1 MKLFVVVALCCSFFS
16 TRATPLPFEFSD
28 CDDPDVL
35 EAVDTAL
42 QKYNGDSTTGNQFA
56 LYMVMEA
63 KRTVGPDKQFHV
75 RYQIRETTCA
85 TGENK
90 LWKDCDYKASAEAK
104 TGECTAR
111 VHMNNA
117 EKTSN
122 VSQDCRIVSVQPV
135 IPLTQNICLGC
146 YHTISSDSSRVSEIL
161 QKAIQKFNTHSG
173 EAALFK
179 LVEITEARRQVV
191 AGFNYI
197 IKYEIKE
204 TNCSKDQFQD
214 LTHEC
219 KTTSGGRVGKCDAKA
234 YENLQSDIVDVA
246 SQCNFPAEEL
256 VNPPTRVCPGCPSSI
271 PTDSAELKELLKVS
285 VEKYNSETNDD
296 FYYQAEEIESATV
309 QVVAGQNYHLV
320 FFARKTNCSKKEFE
334 KLHEDC
340 EASTDSLSL
349 RCEAQIYVVPWE
361 NKTFPQV
368 NCSTF
373 QLMTAMVRR
382 PPGFTPLRSF
392 AVVLPVDGTTLSNA
406 NERETQKA
414 GEETRKDDG
423 QGPDGEGEPG
433 HKHRHKHKHGLKKD
447 HESAKRHRQETDC
460 GHRNGHRCGHRKH
473 GKHGKHGKHKHHK
486 PESSEESGERVFNLK
501 EALPSSTAETALE
514 LVNAEV
520 VRTEASTPTEPVDSP
535 DISSFNGLPDHTES
549 PPLRCPGKPWKPIPD
564 LLIPS
569 NLPREFLD
577 EDLLPSA
584 AENIDLTTENPLP
597 PQNEE
602 MSFDLADALQ

>member
-1 MKLFVVVALCCSFFS
+1 MKLLVAVALCCSFFS
-16 TRATPLPFEFSD
+16 TRATPLPFEFSH

-56 LYMVMEA
+56 LYRVMEA
-63 KRTVGPDKQFHV
+63 KRTVGPDKQFQV
-75 RYQIRETTCA
+75 RYQIRETTC
-85 TGENK
+85 TTEENK

-111 VHMNNA
+111 VHMNTA

-122 VSQDCRIVSVQPV
+122 VSQDCRIISVQPV
-135 IPLTQNICLGC
+135 IPLTQGLCLGC
-146 YHTISSDSSRVSEIL
+146 FHTISSDNSRVSEIL

-191 AGFNYI
+191 AGLNYI

-234 YENLQSDIVDVA
+234 YENLRAEIVDIA
-246 SQCNFPAEEL
+246 SQCNFPAEEV
-256 VNPPTRVCPGCPSSI
+256 VNPPTHVCPGCPSPI

-296 FYYQAEEIESATV
+296 FYYQAKEIESATV
-309 QVVAGQNYHLV
+309 QVVAGQNYHLT
-320 FFARKTNCSKKEFE
+320 FFAEKTNCTKKEFE
-334 KLHEDC
+334 KLNEDC
-340 EASTDSLSL
+340 ETATDSPPL
-349 RCEAQIYVVPWE
+349 RCKAQIYVVPWE

-368 NCSTF
+368 NCSEF
-373 QLMTAMVRR
+373 QMMTAMVRR

-392 AVVLPVDGTTLSNA
+392 AVVLQEDGTTSPTT
-406 NERETQKA
+406 NE
-414 GEETRKDDG
+414 GESQRADEEIRKDDR

-433 HKHRHKHKHGLKKD
+433 HKHRHKHRHGPKKH

-460 GHRNGHRCGHRKH
+460 GHRNGHKCGHRKH
-473 GKHGKHGKHKHHK
+473 GKNGKHKHHK
-486 PESSEESGERVFNLK
+486 SKSSEETG
-501 EALPSSTAETALE
+501 ETAIE
-514 LVNAEV
+514 LISVEAV
-520 VRTEASTPTEPVDSP
+520 GTETSTPTEPEYSP
-535 DISSFNGLPDHTES
+535 DYSSFNGLPDHTKS
-549 PPLRCPGKPWKPIPD
+549 LRPKCPGKPWKPIPD

-569 NLPREFLD
+569 SLPREFLN
-577 EDLLPSA
+577 EDLLPSV
-584 AENIDLTTENPLP
+584 AENIDPTTENPLP